1 VSGIKDLLDV
11 ASEDDND
18 TLRPGS
24 HDWTGEQAYLY
35 SFNSL
40 ASNLQTFH
48 PSPDQIMVIWR
59 IFVDQVDPIIR
70 MLHKPSMQTT
80 IMEAQDHL
88 EGMSKPLEAL
98 VFSIYFASITS
109 MTQEQCLADFGEGK
123 VVLLSRYRFAVQQ
136 SLARAG
142 FLSAH
147 NALTLQALIIYLV
160 TYFDQP
166 RDDILLILLFLDL
179 RTQPR

>member
-1 VSGIKDLLDV
+1 MSGIKDLLDV
-11 ASEDDND
+11 DSDDGND
-18 TLRPGS
+18 TLRPDS
-24 HDWTGEQAYLY
+24 HDWTREQAYLY

-40 ASNLQTFH
+40 ASNLQNFH
-48 PSPDQIMVIWR
+48 PSPDQIMVLWR

-70 MLHKPSMQTT
+70 MLHKPTMQTT
-80 IMEAQDHL
+80 IMEVKDHL

-109 MTQEQCLADFGEGK
+109 MTQEQCLADLGEGK
-123 VVLLSRYRFAVQQ
+123 AVLLSRYRFAVQQ

-147 NALTLQALIIYLV
+147 NILTLQALVIYLV
-160 TYFDQP
+160 TYFCQLGE
-166 RDDILLILLFLDL
+166 DILLILLFLDL